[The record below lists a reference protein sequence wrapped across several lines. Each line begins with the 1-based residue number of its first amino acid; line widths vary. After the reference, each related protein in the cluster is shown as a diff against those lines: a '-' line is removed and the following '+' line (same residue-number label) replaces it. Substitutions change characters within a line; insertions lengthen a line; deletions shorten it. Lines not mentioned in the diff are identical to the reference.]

1 MQMKRKNLL
10 NNNGFTLVEILAVIT
25 ILSLLMVFVI
35 PNFISILNRNKS
47 SAVDIQKNMIVSAA
61 RLYVEDCSNLNNDDI
76 SCNFSTTGD
85 NTKINLEDLVNNGY
99 IENVVVSDKTCS
111 GIITITDEEYNVE
124 LNC

>member
-1 MQMKRKNLL
+1 MKRKSLL

-25 ILSLLMVFVI
+25 ILSLLMVFVV

-61 RLYVEDCSNLNNDDI
+61 RLYVEYCSNLNNDDI

-111 GIITITDEEYNVE
+111 GVITVTGEEYNVE

>member
-1 MQMKRKNLL
+1 MKRKNLL